1 MVSTEDSEY
10 TLKHV
15 DSFLEINIGFQC
27 LFLTNP
33 SSLFQSFPSFSC
45 HAIYENCKFSKNENC
60 KVSWCKQMSLSTLEV
75 NSPGIPSL
83 PRPPRAHSGHTSH
96 SEQWMRH
103 AGVLW
108 CMGEDALPCVTS
120 QTLPSSNSTLFG
132 KMIFT
137 ASSHHLN
144 IPVSQVVKVL

>member
-1 MVSTEDSEY
+1 MSIP
-10 TLKHV
+10 LKHV
-15 DSFLEINIGFQC
+15 DSFLEISIGFQC

-45 HAIYENCKFSKNENC
+45 HAIYENCKFSKSENC
-60 KVSWCKQMSLSTLEV
+60 KVSWCKQKSLSTLEV

-103 AGVLW
+103 AAILW
-108 CMGEDALPCVTS
+108 CMGEDSLPCVTS

-132 KMIFT
+132 QNDFHCFQPSPEYPRLLK
-137 ASSHHLN
+137 SSDEAA
-144 IPVSQVVKVL
+144 VGF